1 MSDLTTMF
9 GIDTTKKLAYFNVI
23 HRNGHG
29 PAIQPNSDMSYCAK
43 RPYLEDENL
52 KPYTYEAV
60 YEGGSHSLVTREE
73 VEAYC
78 EKLEKERS
86 AIYEARIAKERKER
100 RARNEALFEL
110 VKEVAAGLGE
120 PWAAAN
126 LMKDEDMDASYPTF
140 EIQHGLAG
148 LNVPRIRAYL
158 SRDGRLVFSGMAPD
172 RSHNVVSWEHKA
184 HSMTVSPSRKTH
196 LIARDV
202 LRRLVGGYLKAWNAA
217 QVAVPDDRSAR
228 QHAEG
233 VARRIGALLGAEVRQ
248 RMTDEPWKIWVHR
261 ERASGLEVVVSPY
274 SSTEVRIRLEGSVDE
289 GIVRA
294 IAKELKK

>member
-9 GIDTTKKLAYFNVI
+9 GIDVTKKLTHFNVI
-23 HRNGHG
+23 YGGGHG
-29 PAIQPNSDMSYCAK
+29 PAIWPEGGTSYCVK
-43 RPYLEDENL
+43 RPYHEDEKL

-86 AIYEARIAKERKER
+86 AVYEARVAKEKAER
-100 RARNEALFEL
+100 RTRNEALFEL
-110 VKEVAAGLGE
+110 VTKVAAGLGE
-120 PWAAAN
+120 PWSARN
-126 LMKDEDMDASYPTF
+126 RMKDEDMDANCPTF
-140 EIQHGLAG
+140 EIQSLGS
-148 LNVPRIRAYL
+148 LNAPRILVYL
-158 SRDGRLVFSGMAPD
+158 SRDGRLVFSGAAPD
-172 RSHNVVSWEHKA
+172 RSHNVVSWDRKA
-184 HSMTVSPSRKTH
+184 HTMTVSPNRKSH

-202 LRRLVGGYLKAWNAA
+202 LRRLVGGYLKAWSAA
-217 QVAVPDDRSAR
+217 QAAVSEDRSAR
-228 QHAEG
+228 QHAEE
-233 VARRIGALLGAEVRQ
+233 VARRIGALLGAEARQ

-289 GIVRA
+289 EIVRA